1 MGNRSLINIVI
12 VAGLIVFN
20 LIGCSNAHSPSSSHQ
35 TLNHPRLP
43 KAISDLKDV
52 IVKRMGLHGQDDKLM
67 VRGFDARDA
76 LVGQSVA
83 YEFDIEFDNK
93 VIPVRLVEDVNRWAP
108 IDLPFFGL
116 DEDDEEEPS
125 KDLAEVKSDGRGH
138 KRVSPVLAPFQLT
151 GPMELWI
158 HDADDIR
165 LSLPHDVDAGILR
178 KVMLADGAAVTV
190 KGARSVSLRHPL
202 ELPLPLNRTGG
213 SHLASGLIALAER
226 LRAASRTHDLKQQQ
240 PLLSLRIVGPTSLTS
255 SSQENK
261 NRLKL
266 KRLGPGLVE
275 LSSPS
280 VPAIMNVQEDPSPQ
294 PLPTVA
300 TATMWPLTSV
310 NGSDAN
316 LRGLEELLTSV
327 IGEKGEELGSFRLL
341 KADVSAQTYIKIG
354 FEVVKELGEGDVD
367 WSAYP
372 EWKTRPER
380 ARMHF
385 EVLGRL
391 EGERKVVPERV
402 VQVQPFVIQDTVA
415 NNVFNGN
422 ISLSTMP
429 TVQPPHNYFTL

>member
-1 MGNRSLINIVI
+1 MGLKELNKIV
-12 VAGLIVFN
+12 
-20 LIGCSNAHSPSSSHQ
+20 
-35 TLNHPRLP
+35 
-43 KAISDLKDV
+43 KDLKDV
-52 IVKRMGLHGQDDKLM
+52 IVKRMGLHGRDDKLM

-93 VIPVRLVEDVNRWAP
+93 VIPVRLVEDVNRWDP

-125 KDLAEVKSDGRGH
+125 KDLAE
-138 KRVSPVLAPFQLT
+138 
-151 GPMELWI
+151 
-158 HDADDIR
+158 
-165 LSLPHDVDAGILR
+165 HDVDAGILR

-226 LRAASRTHDLKQQQ
+226 LRAASRAHDLKQQQ

-255 SSQENK
+255 SSQDNK

-280 VPAIMNVQEDPSPQ
+280 VPAITNVQEDPSHQ
-294 PLPTVA
+294 PFPTVT

-327 IGEKGEELGSFRLL
+327 IGEKGKELGSFRLL
-341 KADVSAQTYIKIG
+341 KVDVSAQTYIKIG

-385 EVLGRL
+385 EVLGRV

-402 VQVQPFVIQDTVA
+402 VQVQPFVIHDTVA
-415 NNVFNGN
+415 NNVLNGN
-422 ISLSTMP
+422 MSLSTMP
-429 TVQPPHNYFTL
+429 TVQPPPNYFTL